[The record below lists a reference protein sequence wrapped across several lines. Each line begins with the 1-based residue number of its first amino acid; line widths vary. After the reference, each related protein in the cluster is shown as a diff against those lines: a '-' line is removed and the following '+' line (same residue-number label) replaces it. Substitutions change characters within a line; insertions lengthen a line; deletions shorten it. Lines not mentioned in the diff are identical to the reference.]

1 MRAERKI
8 RVVPRKFCFYVLDG
22 KIFSA
27 GDFFVCQKIKIYQNI
42 WELRNLKEKLEALKA
57 KALSELKNAKSAA
70 ELENLRVTYLG
81 KKSELVSALKM
92 MATLSKEERPIMGQF
107 ANNVR
112 AAIETELEN
121 AKAKI
126 SEIEMAKKLESEKI
140 DVTLPA
146 KKCACGKVHPL
157 TKIQNEM
164 EDIFLGMGF
173 SIAEGPEVE
182 TDYYNFTALNTPEF
196 HPARDVQ
203 DTFYIT
209 DKVLLRS
216 QTSTVQVHV
225 MENQKPPIRIIS
237 PGRVYRS
244 DAVDGTHSP
253 MFHQVEGIVV
263 DKGITMG
270 DLKGT
275 LLMFAKQMF
284 GEKTEIRFR
293 PHHFPFTEPSCEVDV
308 SCFVC
313 GGKGCSLCKGEGW
326 IEILG
331 AGMVHPNVLRMSGI
345 DPDVYS
351 GFAFGMGV
359 ERIVMTRFGISD
371 MHLLYEND
379 IRFLSQF

>member
-1 MRAERKI
+1 MKA
-8 RVVPRKFCFYVLDG
+8 
-22 KIFSA
+22 
-27 GDFFVCQKIKIYQNI
+27 Q
-42 WELRNLKEKLEALKA
+42 LEAIKVEALEAVA
-57 KALSELKNAKSAA
+57 KAESAQD
-70 ELENLRVTYLG
+70 LENVRVSYLG
-81 KKSELVSALKM
+81 KKSPLTAVLKNM
-92 MATLSKEERPIMGQF
+92 GSLTPEERPVMG
-107 ANNVR
+107 ALGNSVR
-112 AAIETELEN
+112 EAITNALEE
-121 AKAKI
+121 AKA
-126 SEIEMAKKLESEKI
+126 EIGKKEMAKKLEKETI
-140 DVTLPA
+140 DVTLPS
-146 KKCACGKVHPL
+146 KKCRCGKVHPISAVQ
-157 TKIQNEM
+157 KEM

-203 DTFYIT
+203 DIFYIT

-225 MENQKPPIRIIS
+225 MEQQKPPIRVIS

-244 DAVDGTHSP
+244 DAVDATHSP
-253 MFHQVEGIVV
+253 MFHQCEGLVI
-263 DKGITMG
+263 DKGITMA

-275 LLMFAKQMF
+275 LLLFAKQMF

-313 GGKGCSLCKGEGW
+313 GGTGCSVCKGEGW

-345 DPDVYS
+345 DPEEYS

-359 ERIVMTRFGISD
+359 ERIVMTKFGISD
-371 MHLLYEND
+371 LRLLYEND

>member
-1 MRAERKI
+1 M
-8 RVVPRKFCFYVLDG
+8 
-22 KIFSA
+22 
-27 GDFFVCQKIKIYQNI
+27 
-42 WELRNLKEKLEALKA
+42 KEKLEALKQ
-57 KALSELKNAKSAA
+57 KALSDLEKVGDAA
-70 ELENLRVTYLG
+70 VLEQLRVAYLG
-81 KKSELVSALKM
+81 KKSELAAILKG
-92 MATLSKEERPIMGQF
+92 MASLSPEERPIIGQLG
-107 ANNVR
+107 NTVR
-112 AAIETELEN
+112 NAIEQAFEKAKNHVNELETQ
-121 AKAKI
+121 KKI
-126 SEIEMAKKLESEKI
+126 QAEAL

-146 KKCACGKVHPL
+146 SKIDIGNLHPL
-157 TKIQNEM
+157 TKVQSQL

-173 SIAEGPEVE
+173 TIAEGPEVE

-216 QTSTVQVHV
+216 QTSTVQVHA
-225 MENQKPPIRIIS
+225 MENSKPPIRVIS

-244 DAVDGTHSP
+244 DAVDATHSP
-253 MFHQVEGIVV
+253 MFHQCEGLVI
-263 DKGITMG
+263 DKGITMA

-275 LLMFAKQMF
+275 LETFAKAMF
-284 GEKTEIRFR
+284 GDKTEIRFR

-313 GGKGCSLCKGEGW
+313 GGKGCSVCKGEGW

-351 GFAFGMGV
+351 GFAFGMGI
-359 ERIVMTRFGISD
+359 ERIVMTKYGIND
-371 MHLLYEND
+371 MRLLYEND
-379 IRFLSQF
+379 VRFLSQF

>member
-1 MRAERKI
+1 MA
-8 RVVPRKFCFYVLDG
+8 
-22 KIFSA
+22 S
-27 GDFFVCQKIKIYQNI
+27 
-42 WELRNLKEKLEALKA
+42 
-57 KALSELKNAKSAA
+57 LSP
-70 ELENLRVTYLG
+70 
-81 KKSELVSALKM
+81 
-92 MATLSKEERPIMGQF
+92 EERPIIGQLG
-107 ANNVR
+107 NTVR
-112 AAIETELEN
+112 NAIEQAFEKAKNHVNELETQ
-121 AKAKI
+121 KKI
-126 SEIEMAKKLESEKI
+126 QAEAL

-146 KKCACGKVHPL
+146 SKIDIGNLHPL
-157 TKIQNEM
+157 TKVQSQL

-173 SIAEGPEVE
+173 TIAEGPEVE

-216 QTSTVQVHV
+216 QTSTVQVHA
-225 MENQKPPIRIIS
+225 MENSKPPIRVIS

-244 DAVDGTHSP
+244 DAVDATHSP
-253 MFHQVEGIVV
+253 MFHQCEGLVI
-263 DKGITMG
+263 DKGITMA

-275 LLMFAKQMF
+275 LETFAKAMF
-284 GEKTEIRFR
+284 GDKTEIRFR

-313 GGKGCSLCKGEGW
+313 GGKGCSVCKGEGW

-351 GFAFGMGV
+351 GFAFGMGI
-359 ERIVMTRFGISD
+359 ERIVMTKYGIND
-371 MHLLYEND
+371 MRLLYEND
-379 IRFLSQF
+379 VRFLSQF

>member
-1 MRAERKI
+1 M
-8 RVVPRKFCFYVLDG
+8 
-22 KIFSA
+22 
-27 GDFFVCQKIKIYQNI
+27 
-42 WELRNLKEKLEALKA
+42 KEKLEALKQ
-57 KALSELKNAKSAA
+57 KALSDLEKVGDAA
-70 ELENLRVTYLG
+70 ALEQLRVAYLG
-81 KKSELVSALKM
+81 KKSELAAILKGMAL
-92 MATLSKEERPIMGQF
+92 LSPEERPIIGQLG
-107 ANNVR
+107 NTVR
-112 AAIETELEN
+112 NAIEQAFEKAKNHVNELETQ
-121 AKAKI
+121 KKI
-126 SEIEMAKKLESEKI
+126 QAEAL

-146 KKCACGKVHPL
+146 SKIDIGNLHPL
-157 TKIQNEM
+157 TKVQSQL

-173 SIAEGPEVE
+173 TIAEGPEVE

-216 QTSTVQVHV
+216 QTSTVQVHA
-225 MENQKPPIRIIS
+225 MENSKPPIRVIS

-244 DAVDGTHSP
+244 DAVDATHCP
-253 MFHQVEGIVV
+253 MFHQCEGLVI
-263 DKGITMG
+263 DKGITMA

-275 LLMFAKQMF
+275 LETFAKAMF
-284 GEKTEIRFR
+284 GDKTEIRFR

-313 GGKGCSLCKGEGW
+313 GGKGCSVCKGEGW

-351 GFAFGMGV
+351 GFAFGMGI
-359 ERIVMTRFGISD
+359 ERIVMTKYGIND
-371 MHLLYEND
+371 MRLLYEND
-379 IRFLSQF
+379 VRFLSQF

>member
-1 MRAERKI
+1 M
-8 RVVPRKFCFYVLDG
+8 
-22 KIFSA
+22 
-27 GDFFVCQKIKIYQNI
+27 
-42 WELRNLKEKLEALKA
+42 KEKLEALKQ
-57 KALSELKNAKSAA
+57 KALDDLAKVSDAA
-70 ELENLRVTYLG
+70 ALEQMRVAYLG
-81 KKSELVSALKM
+81 KKSELAAILKG
-92 MATLSKEERPIMGQF
+92 MASLTAEERPIIGQLG
-107 ANNVR
+107 NSVR
-112 AAIETELEN
+112 TAIEEAFEVAKKHVVELET
-121 AKAKI
+121 
-126 SEIEMAKKLESEKI
+126 AKKINAERL
-140 DVTLPA
+140 DVTLPS
-146 KKCACGKVHPL
+146 KKTDKGNLHPL
-157 TKIQNEM
+157 TKVQSELENIV
-164 EDIFLGMGF
+164 LGMGF

-225 MENQKPPIRIIS
+225 MENNKPPIRIIS

-244 DAVDGTHSP
+244 DAVDATHSP
-253 MFHQVEGIVV
+253 MFHQCEGLVI
-263 DKGITMG
+263 DKNITMA

-275 LLMFAKQMF
+275 LETFAKAMF
-284 GEKTEIRFR
+284 GDKTKIRFR

-313 GGKGCSLCKGEGW
+313 GGKGCSVCKGEGW

-351 GFAFGMGV
+351 GFAFGMGI
-359 ERIVMTRFGISD
+359 ERIVMTKYGISD
-371 MHLLYEND
+371 MRLLYEND
-379 IRFLSQF
+379 TRFLSQF

>member
-1 MRAERKI
+1 MKA
-8 RVVPRKFCFYVLDG
+8 
-22 KIFSA
+22 
-27 GDFFVCQKIKIYQNI
+27 Q
-42 WELRNLKEKLEALKA
+42 LEAIKAEALEAIA
-57 KALSELKNAKSAA
+57 KAESAQD
-70 ELENLRVTYLG
+70 LENVRVSYLG
-81 KKSELVSALKM
+81 KKSPLTAVLKNM
-92 MATLSKEERPIMGQF
+92 GSLSPEERPVMG
-107 ANNVR
+107 ALGNSVR
-112 AAIETELEN
+112 EAITNALEEAKTNIGKKEL
-121 AKAKI
+121 
-126 SEIEMAKKLESEKI
+126 AKKLEKETI
-140 DVTLPA
+140 DVTLPS
-146 KKCACGKVHPL
+146 KKCKCGKVHPL
-157 TKIQNEM
+157 TSIQREM

-209 DKVLLRS
+209 EKVLLRS

-225 MENQKPPIRIIS
+225 MEENKPPIRIIS

-253 MFHQVEGIVV
+253 MFHQVEGLVI

-313 GGKGCSLCKGEGW
+313 GGTGCSLCKGEGW

-345 DPDVYS
+345 DPEEYS

-359 ERIVMTRFGISD
+359 ERIVMTKYGISD
-371 MHLLYEND
+371 MRLLYEND

>member
-1 MRAERKI
+1 MKDMLLSI
-8 RVVPRKFCFYVLDG
+8 
-22 KIFSA
+22 
-27 GDFFVCQKIKIYQNI
+27 
-42 WELRNLKEKLEALKA
+42 KEKALGLISEASDAAALEAL
-57 KALSELKNAKSAA
+57 
-70 ELENLRVTYLG
+70 RVAYLG
-81 KKSELVSALKM
+81 KKGELTAVLRGMGKLTA
-92 MATLSKEERPIMGQF
+92 EERPVIGAL
-107 ANNVR
+107 ANEVR
-112 AAIETELEN
+112 A
-121 AKAKI
+121 
-126 SEIEMAKKLESEKI
+126 EIEAKLDEAGERVKASALTEKLKKEKL
-140 DVTLPA
+140 DVTMPGTGVNPV
-146 KKCACGKVHPL
+146 GKRHPL
-157 TKIQNEM
+157 AQIELTM
-164 EDIFLGMGF
+164 CDIFRSMGF
-173 SIAEGPEVE
+173 DIAEGPEVE

-225 MENQKPPIRIIS
+225 MEQQKPPIRVIS

-244 DAVDGTHSP
+244 DAVDATHSP
-253 MFHQVEGIVV
+253 MFHQCEGLVI
-263 DKGITMG
+263 DKGITMA

-275 LLMFAKQMF
+275 LLLFAKQMF

-313 GGKGCSLCKGEGW
+313 GGKGCGVCKGEGW

-345 DPDVYS
+345 DPEEYS

-359 ERIVMTRFGISD
+359 ERIVMTKFGISD
-371 MHLLYEND
+371 LRLLYEND

>member
-1 MRAERKI
+1 MSAKI
-8 RVVPRKFCFYVLDG
+8 IICGNKGGTAFLTSLTANFAAR
-22 KIFSA
+22 
-27 GDFFVCQKIKIYQNI
+27 DFLLQKIKFIIQTGVKK
-42 WELRNLKEKLEALKA
+42 LKAKLEALKSA
-57 KALSELKNAKSAA
+57 ALSEIALSASA
-70 ELENLRVTYLG
+70 QELENVRVKYLG
-81 KKSELVSALKM
+81 KKSELASALKG
-92 MATLSKEERPIMGQF
+92 MASLTPEERPIMGQLV
-107 ANNVR
+107 NTIR
-112 AAIETELEN
+112 G
-121 AKAKI
+121 
-126 SEIEMAKKLESEKI
+126 EIENSLEEAKGKIAEIELSHKLANEKI
-140 DVTLPA
+140 DVTLPS
-146 KKCACGKVHPL
+146 KKNENGKVHPL

-164 EDIFLGMGF
+164 EEIFLGMGF

-203 DTFYIT
+203 DTFYISG
-209 DKVLLRS
+209 DHILLRS
-216 QTSTVQVHV
+216 QTSTVQVHA
-225 MENQKPPIRIIS
+225 MEESKPPIRVIS

-253 MFHQVEGIVV
+253 MFHQVEGLVI

-345 DPDVYS
+345 DPEVYS

-359 ERIVMTRFGISD
+359 ERIVMTKFGIND
-371 MHLLYEND
+371 MRLLYEND

>member
-1 MRAERKI
+1 M
-8 RVVPRKFCFYVLDG
+8 
-22 KIFSA
+22 
-27 GDFFVCQKIKIYQNI
+27 
-42 WELRNLKEKLEALKA
+42 KEKLEALKQ
-57 KALSELKNAKSAA
+57 KALSDLEKVGDAA
-70 ELENLRVTYLG
+70 ALEQLRVAYLG
-81 KKSELVSALKM
+81 KKSELAAILKGMAL
-92 MATLSKEERPIMGQF
+92 LSPEERPIIGQLG
-107 ANNVR
+107 NTVR
-112 AAIETELEN
+112 NAIEQAFEKAKNHVSELETQ
-121 AKAKI
+121 KKI
-126 SEIEMAKKLESEKI
+126 QAEAL

-146 KKCACGKVHPL
+146 SKIDIGNLHPL
-157 TKIQNEM
+157 TKVQSQL

-173 SIAEGPEVE
+173 TIAEGPEVE

-216 QTSTVQVHV
+216 QTSTVQVHA
-225 MENQKPPIRIIS
+225 MENSKPPIRVIS

-244 DAVDGTHSP
+244 DAVDATHCP
-253 MFHQVEGIVV
+253 MFHQCEGLVI
-263 DKGITMG
+263 DKGITMA

-275 LLMFAKQMF
+275 LETFAKAMF
-284 GEKTEIRFR
+284 GDKTEIRFR

-313 GGKGCSLCKGEGW
+313 GGKGCSVCKGEGW

-351 GFAFGMGV
+351 GFAFGMGI
-359 ERIVMTRFGISD
+359 ERIVMTKYGIND
-371 MHLLYEND
+371 MRLLYEND
-379 IRFLSQF
+379 VRFLSQF

>member
-1 MRAERKI
+1 M
-8 RVVPRKFCFYVLDG
+8 
-22 KIFSA
+22 
-27 GDFFVCQKIKIYQNI
+27 
-42 WELRNLKEKLEALKA
+42 KEKLEALKQ
-57 KALSELKNAKSAA
+57 KALSDLEKVGDAA
-70 ELENLRVTYLG
+70 ALEQLRVAYLG
-81 KKSELVSALKM
+81 KKSELAAILKGMAAL
-92 MATLSKEERPIMGQF
+92 SPEERPIIGQLG
-107 ANNVR
+107 NTVR
-112 AAIETELEN
+112 NAIEQAFEKAKNHVNELETQ
-121 AKAKI
+121 KKI
-126 SEIEMAKKLESEKI
+126 QAEAL

-146 KKCACGKVHPL
+146 SKINIGNLHPL
-157 TKIQNEM
+157 TKVQSQL

-173 SIAEGPEVE
+173 TIAEGPEVE

-216 QTSTVQVHV
+216 QTSTVQVHA
-225 MENQKPPIRIIS
+225 MENSKPPIRVIS

-244 DAVDGTHSP
+244 DAVDATHSP
-253 MFHQVEGIVV
+253 MFQQCEGLVI
-263 DKGITMG
+263 DKGITMA

-275 LLMFAKQMF
+275 LETFAKAMF
-284 GEKTEIRFR
+284 GDKTEIRFR

-313 GGKGCSLCKGEGW
+313 GGKGCSVCKGEGW

-351 GFAFGMGV
+351 GFAFGMGI
-359 ERIVMTRFGISD
+359 ERIVMTKYGIND
-371 MHLLYEND
+371 MRLLYEND
-379 IRFLSQF
+379 VRFLSQF

>member
-1 MRAERKI
+1 M
-8 RVVPRKFCFYVLDG
+8 
-22 KIFSA
+22 
-27 GDFFVCQKIKIYQNI
+27 
-42 WELRNLKEKLEALKA
+42 KEKLEALKQ
-57 KALSELKNAKSAA
+57 KALSD
-70 ELENLRVTYLG
+70 LEKVGDATVLEQLRVAYLG
-81 KKSELVSALKM
+81 KKSELAAILKG
-92 MATLSKEERPIMGQF
+92 MASLSPEERPIIGQLG
-107 ANNVR
+107 NTVR
-112 AAIETELEN
+112 NAIEQAFEKAKNHVNELETQ
-121 AKAKI
+121 KKI
-126 SEIEMAKKLESEKI
+126 QAEAL

-146 KKCACGKVHPL
+146 SKIDIGNLHPL
-157 TKIQNEM
+157 TKVQSQL

-173 SIAEGPEVE
+173 TIAEGPEVE

-216 QTSTVQVHV
+216 QTSTVQVHA
-225 MENQKPPIRIIS
+225 MENSKPPIRVIS

-244 DAVDGTHSP
+244 DAVDATHSP
-253 MFHQVEGIVV
+253 MFHQCEGLVI
-263 DKGITMG
+263 DKGITMA

-275 LLMFAKQMF
+275 LETFAKAMF
-284 GEKTEIRFR
+284 GDKTEIRFR

-313 GGKGCSLCKGEGW
+313 GGKGCSVCKGEGW

-351 GFAFGMGV
+351 GFAFGMGI
-359 ERIVMTRFGISD
+359 ERIVMTKYGIND
-371 MHLLYEND
+371 MRLLYEND
-379 IRFLSQF
+379 VRFLSQF

>member
-1 MRAERKI
+1 M
-8 RVVPRKFCFYVLDG
+8 
-22 KIFSA
+22 
-27 GDFFVCQKIKIYQNI
+27 
-42 WELRNLKEKLEALKA
+42 KEKLKALKI
-57 KALSELKNAKSAA
+57 KALEEFQAAKSAQ
-70 ELENLRVTYLG
+70 ELEQLRVTYLG
-81 KKSELVSALKM
+81 KKSELATALKG
-92 MATLSKEERPIMGQF
+92 MASLSPDERPIMGQF
-107 ANNVR
+107 ANSIR
-112 AAIETELEN
+112 AEIESALEN

-126 SEIEMAKKLESEKI
+126 GEIEMLAKLESEKLDI
-140 DVTLPA
+140 SLPSKKSTL
-146 KKCACGKVHPL
+146 GKVHPL
-157 TKIQNEM
+157 TKVQNEM

-209 DKVLLRS
+209 EKVLLRS
-216 QTSTVQVHV
+216 QTSTVQVHA
-225 MENQKPPIRIIS
+225 MENSKPPIRIIS

-253 MFHQVEGIVV
+253 MFHQIEGLVI

-275 LLMFAKQMF
+275 LLLFAKQMF

-331 AGMVHPNVLRMSGI
+331 AGMVHPNVLKMSGI
-345 DPDVYS
+345 DPEEYT

-359 ERIVMTRFGISD
+359 ERIVMTKFGISD
-371 MHLLYEND
+371 MRLLYEND